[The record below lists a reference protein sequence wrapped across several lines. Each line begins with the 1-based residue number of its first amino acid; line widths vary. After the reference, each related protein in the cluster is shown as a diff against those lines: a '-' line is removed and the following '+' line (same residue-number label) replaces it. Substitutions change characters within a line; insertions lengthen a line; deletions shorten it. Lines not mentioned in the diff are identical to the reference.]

1 MAEGGGSST
10 EGGQQIQ
17 QSVKMITES
26 ESTLRKAGGVL
37 LGLYALHGSIV
48 SRSFSF
54 QQQFLWF
61 TAALFVFRTG
71 LDYQ

>member
-37 LGLYALHGSIV
+37 LGLYALHGCVI

-54 QQQFLWF
+54 QQQFLWS
-61 TAALFVFRTG
+61 AAAIFVYRTG
-71 LDYQ
+71 HEYQ